1 MNDLVTVIIPVY
13 QVEKYLED
21 CIKSIIRQTYGELEI
36 ILVDDGSTDNS
47 PQICDQYAQM
57 DSRIKVIHK
66 ANGGLSSARNAG
78 IDICTG
84 KYVTFV
90 DSDDVVADV
99 MIEEMLN
106 LANREHAEIVKIGV
120 IRKNNYSENIATP
133 KDYATYSGDGA
144 LSLLFRSNSQIVC
157 GCGKLFTR
165 EVIGNIRFPIDR
177 YYEDEYFTPRM
188 YLRAKRVVL
197 SESEYYFYMQR
208 NNDSILRGKITDKK
222 VRDSVWISLDRIELF
237 HSLGKNKLEQDAIID
252 YYYKIEHLLSRIYE
266 MELCERKEIEKYLIN
281 LKCEYKKNHPFLYC
295 SLHIKGYLYA
305 LIKKCTHFRCKD

>member
-13 QVEKYLED
+13 QVEEYLED
-21 CIKSIIRQTYGELEI
+21 CIKSIISQTYSELEI

-66 ANGGLSSARNAG
+66 TNGGLSSARNAG

-106 LANREHAEIVKIGV
+106 LANQEHAEIVKIGV
-120 IRKNNYSENIATP
+120 IRKNNYSENIAIP

-165 EVIGNIRFPIDR
+165 EVIGDIRFPIGR

-208 NNDSILRGKITDKK
+208 DNDSILRGKITDKK
-222 VRDSVWISLDRIELF
+222 VRDSIWISLDRIELF
-237 HSLGKNKLEQDAIID
+237 HSLGKNKLEQDATID

-266 MELCERKEIEKYLIN
+266 MEFCERKEIEKYLIN

-305 LIKKCTHFRCKD
+305 QIKKFAHSR

>member
-13 QVEKYLED
+13 QVEEYLED

-66 ANGGLSSARNAG
+66 TNGGLSSARNAG

-106 LANREHAEIVKIGV
+106 LANQEHAEIVKIGV
-120 IRKNNYSENIATP
+120 IRKNNYSENIAIP

-165 EVIGNIRFPIDR
+165 EVIGDIRFPIDR

-208 NNDSILRGKITDKK
+208 DNDSILRGKITDKK
-222 VRDSVWISLDRIELF
+222 VRDSIWISLDRIELF
-237 HSLGKNKLEQDAIID
+237 HSIGKNKLEQDATID

-266 MELCERKEIEKYLIN
+266 MEFYERKEIEKYLIN

-295 SLHIKGYLYA
+295 LLHIKGYLYA
-305 LIKKCTHFRCKD
+305 QIKKFAHFR

>member
-1 MNDLVTVIIPVY
+1 MNELVTVIIPVY
-13 QVEKYLED
+13 QIEEYLED
-21 CIKSIIRQTYGELEI
+21 CIKSVVCQTYSELEI

-66 ANGGLSSARNAG
+66 TNGGLSSARNAG
-78 IDICTG
+78 VDICTG

-106 LANREHAEIVKIGV
+106 LANQEHADIVKIGV
-120 IRKNNYSENIATP
+120 IRKINYSENIAIP

-165 EVIGNIRFPIDR
+165 EVIGDIRFPIGR

-197 SESEYYFYMQR
+197 SDSEYYFYMQR
-208 NNDSILRGKITDKK
+208 DNDSILRGKITDKK
-222 VRDSVWISLDRIELF
+222 VRDSIWISLDRIELF
-237 HSLGKNKLEQDAIID
+237 QSLGKKKLERDATID
-252 YYYKIEHLLSRIYE
+252 YYYKIEGLLSKVYK
-266 MELCERKEIEKYLIN
+266 MECCEREKTEEYLFQ
-281 LKCEYKKNHPFLYC
+281 LKHKYWMEHPFLYC
-295 SLHIKGYLYA
+295 LLHIKRYLYA
-305 LIKKCTHFRCKD
+305 KIKKFAHSR

>member
-13 QVEKYLED
+13 QVEEYLED

-106 LANREHAEIVKIGV
+106 LANQEHAEIVKIGV
-120 IRKNNYSENIATP
+120 IRKNNYSENIAIS

-222 VRDSVWISLDRIELF
+222 VRDSIWISLDRIELF

-266 MELCERKEIEKYLIN
+266 MEICERKEIEKYLIN
-281 LKCEYKKNHPFLYC
+281 LKCEYKKNHTFLYC

-305 LIKKCTHFRCKD
+305 QIKKYAHFR

>member
-13 QVEKYLED
+13 QVEEYLED

-47 PQICDQYAQM
+47 PKICDQYAQM

-106 LANREHAEIVKIGV
+106 LAKKKHAKIVKIGV
-120 IRKNNYSENIATP
+120 IRKNNYTENIAIL

-165 EVIGNIRFPIDR
+165 EVIGNIRFPMDR
-177 YYEDEYFTPRM
+177 CYEDEYFTPRM
-188 YLRAKRVVL
+188 YLRANKVVL

-222 VRDSVWISLDRIELF
+222 VRDSIWIGLDRIELF
-237 HSLGKNKLEQDAIID
+237 HSLGKNKLEKDAIID

-266 MELCERKEIEKYLIN
+266 MEICERKEIEKYLIN

-305 LIKKCTHFRCKD
+305 QIKKFSHFR

>member
-106 LANREHAEIVKIGV
+106 LANQEHAEIVKIGV
-120 IRKNNYSENIATP
+120 IRKNNYSENIAIP

-266 MELCERKEIEKYLIN
+266 MELCERKEIENYLIN
-281 LKCEYKKNHPFLYC
+281 LKCEYKKNHPCLYC

-305 LIKKCTHFRCKD
+305 QIKKFAHFR